1 MERSTEGERGA
12 LSRWVRLGAI
22 IIVLVAITLFLVMFV
37 VGGDGG
43 LGDHGPSRHGLSPD
57 VTTAGE
63 LPVGEPR

>member
-1 MERSTEGERGA
+1 MERSTEGKRAA

-22 IIVLVAITLFLVMFV
+22 VLVLVAITLFLVTFV

-43 LGDHGPSRHGLSPD
+43 LGDHGPSRHGLSPY

-63 LPVGEPR
+63 PPVGAR